1 VGRVAGFGVACA
13 VTTNPDLKI
22 DGIVLLTPWDT
33 LPRTAQSHYWF
44 LPALWLV
51 RDRFDNIRNLEQ
63 FNGPVAVLMA
73 GKDKVIPNRLTQSLY
88 KSIPSPKNMWTFEG
102 AGHNSWPVDPDL
114 PWWSEVMDF
123 ITGKPSITE
132 AESK

>member
-1 VGRVAGFGVACA
+1 VGRVACA

-51 RDRFDNIRNLEQ
+51 RDRFDNIRNLKQ

-73 GKDKVIPNRLTQSLY
+73 DKDKVIPNRLTQSLY
-88 KSIPSPKNMWTFEG
+88 RNILSPKRMWTFEG
-102 AGHNSWPVDPDL
+102 AGHNSWPFDPDL
-114 PWWSEVMDF
+114 PWWIEVMDF
-123 ITGKPSITE
+123 VTGKPSTTE
-132 AESK
+132 AESI